1 MALYAYTAV
10 APGEPSKRVTIEAD
24 NQREAEQKLRSLKL
38 LPVRFH
44 GEVDA
49 AHSNGAIFRASKID
63 VLGFTSQLA
72 PLLSS
77 SIPLERAIAIIA
89 EGTAEPEQ
97 KQFVVALRQGLHEG
111 KKFSELTRGYGTLF
125 PGYYANLIE
134 TGEETGCLPE
144 VTGELQRFMEESR
157 ELKDFIVTSSIY
169 PMVVLTI
176 TVVVMILMFTVFVPQ
191 FARTFA
197 NMGRELPGS
206 MVFLMTLST
215 VMSYAVWLVPL
226 GLISLWFGLRSYLGI
241 DRLRELRAAA
251 MLRIPV
257 LGKLIVELEIG
268 KFIRTLS
275 ILVSNHVDIIK
286 TVRIATRVIQNPLI
300 RKSFDDVEP
309 RLRGGEKL
317 SAALTGNP
325 FVPPSLPSRLRV
337 GEESGNSGLMLVR
350 AAVYLEEGARRS
362 IKRLLGLFE
371 PMIIIVLALGI
382 AIVVVSIFLAVMEMN
397 SIPGS

>member
-1 MALYAYTAV
+1 M
-10 APGEPSKRVTIEAD
+10 
-24 NQREAEQKLRSLKL
+24 
-38 LPVRFH
+38 
-44 GEVDA
+44 
-49 AHSNGAIFRASKID
+49 
-63 VLGFTSQLA
+63 
-72 PLLSS
+72 
-77 SIPLERAIAIIA
+77 
-89 EGTAEPEQ
+89 
-97 KQFVVALRQGLHEG
+97 
-111 KKFSELTRGYGTLF
+111 
-125 PGYYANLIE
+125 
-134 TGEETGCLPE
+134 
-144 VTGELQRFMEESR
+144 TGELQRFMEESR